1 MQAPMRGR
9 CMHSTRRPEK
19 SSGRSPVA
27 ARSSMHRR
35 FSTDSST
42 GVPVIGTS
50 RPESGTTKCSRLPP
64 VPGRRTKK
72 STGRAGG
79 RLATGRAAHEGRR
92 PLSVIFDQVRGA
104 LTSLCAHIAFGEA
117 LWAFLAFCGR
127 VVYGCHP
134 APAAPFGLTPLQDQQ
149 CAGARTVLQMV
160 FTPVGTLS
168 VFGFNAGSLSVRQ

>member
-1 MQAPMRGR
+1 
-9 CMHSTRRPEK
+9 
-19 SSGRSPVA
+19 
-27 ARSSMHRR
+27 
-35 FSTDSST
+35 
-42 GVPVIGTS
+42 
-50 RPESGTTKCSRLPP
+50 L
-64 VPGRRTKK
+64 
-72 STGRAGG
+72 
-79 RLATGRAAHEGRR
+79 LAWRAAHERRR

-117 LWAFLAFCGR
+117 LWAFLSFCGR